1 MTRYWENKMS
11 KDEAISI
18 VSQLIALAPVNLQ
31 THQMGQQA
39 LQVLKGLEEPK
50 KEEGKDWGPVA

>member
-1 MTRYWENKMS
+1 MS

-50 KEEGKDWGPVA
+50 KEEGKDWGPVDQ